1 MTNRFTLFD
10 PPLIKHSTVDSHD
23 KTVSNI
29 VYVQEQK
36 YQFQSE
42 LYNSGEIIKNLKNL
56 IQKSELWSFQKKLLQ
71 EEFML
76 NERGP
81 LLCFNEK
88 TRARL
93 HHVSRQEMKMDGPA
107 EIRCRPPSVKSI
119 GTRRFG
125 KSGRSKMAVC
135 DHSIRRMIQKSGR
148 LFVVSDLDIHCHTN
162 NLLMSFLSSAEV
174 QEIGP
179 TSDQQIART
188 KSVRYRVT

>member
-76 NERGP
+76 NKRGP

-93 HHVSRQEMKMDGPA
+93 HHVSRRVSRQGMKMDGPV
-107 EIRCRPPSVKSI
+107 EIICRPPTVKNT
-119 GTRRFG
+119 GTRRLD
-125 KSGRSKMAVC
+125 KSGRSKMAVFY
-135 DHSIRRMIQKSGR
+135 HSIR
-148 LFVVSDLDIHCHTN
+148 
-162 NLLMSFLSSAEV
+162 
-174 QEIGP
+174 
-179 TSDQQIART
+179 
-188 KSVRYRVT
+188 